1 MGQIFW
7 DSSTWIMG
15 TILGI
20 IFRQYGKYTV
30 DQFNNACTQQTF
42 IEPRIP

>member
-1 MGQIFW
+1 
-7 DSSTWIMG
+7 MG

-42 IEPRIP
+42 IELVFHSQELGV